1 MSSSTPSGTK
11 SAAKSTQKT
20 AKQAAVK
27 PAATTAAWQAKN
39 QDEEPSLRFFHSQAL
54 RTRTHAVLTAIE
66 AKPDAPGHGEALA
79 DVVNDL
85 IDAGMDYYFLRA
97 LKQAE
102 VGFVAEQ
109 SARLGLSGAVRLL
122 SSVSRKFI
130 VRMGPQQLV
139 VVAGH
144 IRTLA

>member
-1 MSSSTPSGTK
+1 MSSNPTGTK
-11 SAAKSTQKT
+11 SAAKTTPKV
-20 AKQAAVK
+20 AKQSAVK
-27 PAATTAAWQAKN
+27 PAATMTAWQAAP
-39 QDEEPSLRFFHSQAL
+39 QGQAPSLRFFHSQAL
-54 RTRTHAVLTAIE
+54 RTRTHAVLSAIE
-66 AKPDAPGHGEALA
+66 AKPEAPGHAEALA

-102 VGFVAEQ
+102 VVFVAEQ